1 MYIFAAKKE
10 ITKLKTMRLIPNTHK
25 KKHKG
30 QEAAKTLIHKFPQF
44 SSLEIHFQ
52 QFNNCFFFHFMGK
65 QKISKAKKVCLNVYF
80 SNNTCFSTST
90 RVTVKIQKKE
100 ELD

>member
-44 SSLEIHFQ
+44 SSLEIHVQ
-52 QFNNCFFFHFMGK
+52 QFNNCLFSFYGETKNFK
-65 QKISKAKKVCLNVYF
+65 SQKSVLECLF
-80 SNNTCFSTST
+80 
-90 RVTVKIQKKE
+90 Q
-100 ELD
+100 